1 MSCRRLAD
9 GYPQGKVIPKSL
21 HSGDEAI
28 SIEEQQA
35 CFCLRCKS
43 QASVSDKALGRG
55 NEDPL

>member
-1 MSCRRLAD
+1 MSCRCLAD

-21 HSGDEAI
+21 HLGDEAN

-43 QASVSDKALGRG
+43 QASDKALGRV